1 MKKILLTLAVLALG
15 PFAFAAAPSGNE
27 IPLSSFSVTGQPAPF
42 LFSSATIQ
50 LVGVTITSPA
60 ANGKLIVYFS
70 TSANYF
76 AAITT
81 KTIVNLSYQNNYV
94 GNQFVPLFDI
104 RNTSYTYLQK
114 IGDAITTIWLRCM
127 GITNEGVCPGVRQ

>member
-15 PFAFAAAPSGNE
+15 PFAYAAVPSGNE
-27 IPLSSFSVTGQPAPF
+27 IPLSSFSATSQPAPF

-60 ANGKLIVYFS
+60 ANGKLIIYFS
-70 TSANYF
+70 TSSNYF
-76 AAITT
+76 SAIAT
-81 KTIVNLSYQNNYV
+81 KTIVNLSYQVNSV

-104 RNTSYTYLQK
+104 RNTSFTYLQK
-114 IGDAITTIWLRCM
+114 IGDALTTIWLRCT
-127 GITNEGVCPGVRQ
+127 GITNEGVCPGIRQ